1 MEQSRIGMIRVQRR
15 RVKGWRMP
23 ENTVYV
29 GRPSKWGN
37 PFAYSL
43 EYSLYQ
49 SLEKYQ
55 KWLGKK
61 LDEDPNFLKPL
72 EGKNLACWCPLT
84 RTCHADIL
92 LAIVKPLPRST

>member
-1 MEQSRIGMIRVQRR
+1 MLRIQRKR
-15 RVKGWRMP
+15 TKGWHMP

-37 PFAYSL
+37 PYAYIY
-43 EYSLYQ
+43 EYSLYK

-55 KWLGKK
+55 DWLYEKMQK
-61 LDEDPNFLKPL
+61 DPAFLDPL
-72 EGKNLACWCPLT
+72 EGKNLACWCPLS

-92 LAIVKPLPRST
+92 IAMIEPLPKVIPNG